1 MPRKFILS
9 LTIFLV
15 LILTVAL
22 VVGCAPKEKVD
33 KGEESVSEEPV
44 KGGTFNAFLME
55 PVTLDAAHSQESEGI
70 QVAKQIYDGLVDYEP
85 ETMELTAAM
94 AESWEPNEDASAWTF
109 TLKKGVKFHNGRECK
124 AEDFVYSWSRV
135 ASKDTASEV
144 AYHLSPIKG
153 FNDCQEGK
161 ADILEGVKAIDDYT
175 LEVSLEYS
183 YAEFPVTVGHP
194 VFSPVPKEEIEKWGD
209 EFSEHPVGTG
219 PFAFVEWKHDQ
230 HITIERF
237 NNYYDGETYL
247 DKVVFKIFAD
257 EETAF
262 LEFEAGNLDDC
273 QIPLGRIKETQDKYG
288 KRALINPM
296 LGIYYYGLN
305 MEAEPW
311 KDNVELRKAI
321 NYAIHRAIITDT
333 VWEGSRVAAT
343 GIVPAGIPGFKE
355 DAMPYI
361 FDQPKARELLE
372 EAGYPGGKG
381 LPELVLGYN
390 TGAGHDKVAQAI
402 QAQAE
407 EVGIEFDI
415 AGYEWGT
422 YLDKIQ
428 SKEITFFRLGWLA
441 DYPTMDNFLYPMFHS
456 ENAGADNM
464 TYYKNS
470 DVDEKLIEARK
481 ETDEAKRR
489 ELYQEIEQIVLED
502 ATIVPIAFY
511 KTNRVIGENVCA
523 YTRTAMDDTSYEL
536 VWLSK

>member
-237 NNYYDGETYL
+237 NNYYDGEAYL
-247 DKVVFKIFAD
+247 DKVAFKIFAD

-288 KRALINPM
+288 ERALINPM

-355 DAMPYI
+355 DAMPYM

-407 EVGIEFDI
+407 EVDIEFDI

-523 YTRTAMDDTSYEL
+523 YTRTAMDDTSYEF